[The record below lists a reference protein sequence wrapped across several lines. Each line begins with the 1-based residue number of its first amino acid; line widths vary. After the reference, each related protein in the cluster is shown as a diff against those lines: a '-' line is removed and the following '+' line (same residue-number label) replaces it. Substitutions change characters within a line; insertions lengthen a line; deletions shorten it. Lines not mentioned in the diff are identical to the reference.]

1 LKVAVLM
8 KAVPAIDEVC
18 KLVPHLMSEIVV
30 RLVEL
35 GLRLMLRPTVDSV
48 FDKGSPQAELEQT
61 HI

>member
-1 LKVAVLM
+1 M